1 MFCRLATA
9 LPIQWNS
16 TGVALAGS
24 ATGVSGVTASLLSIA
39 YSLAL
44 DASNAIYITDYAN
57 NRIQKWVTGASTGI
71 TVAGLANGTMG
82 ASSTALQWPV
92 GIVLD
97 SSNNMYFTDRA
108 NHRVMYWA
116 NGASSG
122 TVIAGITG
130 KQFNS
135 NHSSI
140 ANPL

>member
-1 MFCRLATA
+1 M
-9 LPIQWNS
+9 
-16 TGVALAGS
+16 
-24 ATGVSGVTASLLSIA
+24 SIT

-57 NRIQKWVTGASTGI
+57 NRIQKWMAGASNGT
-71 TVAGLANGTMG
+71 TVAGLANGTAG
-82 ASSTALQWPV
+82 ASSTALQVPV

-130 KQFNS
+130 KQLDSDNS
-135 NHSSI
+135 DKE
-140 ANPL
+140 LLL